1 MRVYQI
7 VRDTLVFDYSNVTV
21 YIKPTEYPNV
31 AEIHV
36 SAHVER
42 FDVTTFYSWLQGF
55 ESLKKTLNEEYG
67 YKLLISYVPSTN
79 KKVIKF
85 WKMFGLDIRNI
96 DTEQGDVAYCYIYL
110 ED

>member
-21 YIKPTEYPNV
+21 YIRPTEYPNV

-36 SAHVER
+36 SAHIEKFNVS
-42 FDVTTFYSWLQGF
+42 TFYSWLQGF
-55 ESLKKTLNEEYG
+55 ERLKKTLNEEYG
-67 YKLLISYVPSTN
+67 YKLLISYVPSAN
-79 KKVIKF
+79 KKVTKF
-85 WKMFGLDIRNI
+85 WKMFGLDVRNI
-96 DTEQGDVAYCYIYL
+96 ETEQGDMAYCYIYL